1 MIHSVVICNIYKIHR
16 KKDWIVMGNSN
27 YEELKLS
34 NRTSMVAYSIMNL
47 ILVACYLV
55 EVIRQSRTVGYFVV
69 FCLFALV
76 PYVLCLALYMKNKGT
91 SVLKYAISGGY
102 AVFYLFIIFTTVSP
116 VAYVYAFLIAVV
128 LVSYNDIKVSAAFTG
143 LISLGNIIQ
152 VAYSGLSGQL
162 AAEDAANTEIRVA
175 SVLLFSGYLMMA
187 TYVSKKINTGRLKQ
201 VEEEKEHTA
210 DMMNNILEIAE
221 KITDDINQVSGKVET
236 LESTSEKTKE
246 SMKEV
251 AAGTNETVQSIQV
264 QMEKTEQI
272 QSTIDNV
279 EHASGSIVDNVN
291 ETKAE
296 LDISKKN
303 MDELMKCVRI
313 SNEANAN
320 VSKEL
325 AQLREHTGR
334 MQSIIELINNITSQ
348 TSLLALNASI
358 EAARAGD
365 AGRGFAV
372 VASEISNLAD
382 QTQGATEDITGL
394 IGNISLQL
402 SDVVKVIEDMIKI
415 SENQN
420 KAVDDTAK
428 SFEKIEQKNDRV
440 YDEAGKMNS
449 LVHELNDANQ
459 AIVDGIQTISGVTE
473 EVTAHSTETL
483 KASEDNSM
491 ITQEVGQTISG
502 LKELADRLKQLKK

>member
-1 MIHSVVICNIYKIHR
+1 ME
-16 KKDWIVMGNSN
+16 NSS
-27 YEELKLS
+27 YDELKLA
-34 NRTSMVAYSIMNL
+34 NRASMAAYSIMNL
-47 ILVACYLV
+47 ILVACYLL
-55 EVIRQSRTVGYFVV
+55 EVIKHSRTLGYFIV
-69 FCLFALV
+69 FCIFALA
-76 PYVLCLALYMKNKGT
+76 PYALCLALYLKNKGT
-91 SVLKYAISGGY
+91 AVLKYAISGGY
-102 AVFYLFIIFTTVSP
+102 LVFYLFIIFTTVSP
-116 VAYVYAFLIAVV
+116 VAYVYALLIAVV
-128 LVSYNDIKVSAAFTG
+128 LVSYNDLKVSAAFMG
-143 LISLGNIIQ
+143 VVSVGNIIQ
-152 VAYSGLSGQL
+152 VAYSAMSGQL
-162 AAEDAANTEIRVA
+162 GSADVANTEIRVA
-175 SVLLFSGYLMMA
+175 SVILFTGYLMMA
-187 TYVSKKINTGRLKQ
+187 TYVSKKTSTSRLRQ
-201 VEEEKEHTA
+201 VEAEKERTA
-210 DMMNNILEIAE
+210 DMMNSILEIAE
-221 KITDDINQVSGKVET
+221 QITDDINQVSGKVET
-236 LESTSEKTKE
+236 LEGTSNKTKD

-279 EHASGSIVDNVN
+279 EHASGMIVDNVN

-296 LDISKKN
+296 LDVSKKN
-303 MDELMKCVRI
+303 MNELMKCVQI

-358 EAARAGD
+358 EAARAGE

-394 IGNISLQL
+394 IESISSQL
-402 SDVVKVIEDMIKI
+402 SDVVKVIEDMIRV

-420 KAVDDTAK
+420 KVVDDTAK
-428 SFEKIEQKNDRV
+428 SFEKIALKNDRV

-483 KASEDNSM
+483 KVSEDNSM
-491 ITQEVGQTISG
+491 ITQEVGQTIGS
-502 LKELADRLKQLKK
+502 LKELADRLKQLEK

>member
-1 MIHSVVICNIYKIHR
+1 
-16 KKDWIVMGNSN
+16 MGNNS
-27 YEELKLS
+27 YDELKLS
-34 NRTSMVAYSIMNL
+34 NRTSMIAYSIMNL
-47 ILVACYLV
+47 ILVACYLL
-55 EVIRQSRTVGYFVV
+55 EVIKQSRTLGYFVV
-69 FCLFALV
+69 FCIFALV
-76 PYVLCLALYMKNKGT
+76 PYAICLALYMKNKGT
-91 SVLKYAISGGY
+91 PILKYTISGGY
-102 AVFYLFIIFTTVSP
+102 LVFYLFIIFTTVSP
-116 VAYVYAFLIAVV
+116 VAYVYALLIAVI
-128 LVSYNDIKVSAAFTG
+128 LVSYNDLKVSAAFMG
-143 LISLGNIIQ
+143 VVSVGNVIQ
-152 VAYSGLSGQL
+152 VAYSAMSGQL
-162 AAEDAANTEIRVA
+162 GVEDVANTEIRVA
-175 SVLLFSGYLMMA
+175 SVILFTGYLMMA
-187 TYVSKKINTGRLKQ
+187 TYVSKKISTSRLKQ
-201 VEEEKEHTA
+201 VEEEKERTSG
-210 DMMNNILEIAE
+210 MMNSILEIAE
-221 KITDDINQVSGKVET
+221 QITEDINQVSGKVET
-236 LESTSEKTKE
+236 LESTANKTKD

-272 QSTIDNV
+272 QATIDDV
-279 EHASGSIVDNVN
+279 EHASGMIVDNVN
-291 ETKAE
+291 QTKEE
-296 LDISKKN
+296 LDSSKKN
-303 MDELMKCVRI
+303 MEALIKCVQI

-382 QTQGATEDITGL
+382 QTQSATEDITGL
-394 IGNISLQL
+394 IGNISSQL
-402 SDVVKVIEDMIKI
+402 SDVVKVIEEMISI

-428 SFEKIEQKNDRV
+428 SFEKIAEKNDRV

-483 KASEDNSM
+483 KVSEDNST
-491 ITQEVGQTISG
+491 ITQEVGQTIGG
-502 LKELADRLKQLKK
+502 LKELADRLKQLEK

>member
-1 MIHSVVICNIYKIHR
+1 
-16 KKDWIVMGNSN
+16 MGDSS
-27 YEELKLS
+27 YDELKLS
-34 NRTSMVAYSIMNL
+34 NRTSMIAYSIMNL
-47 ILVACYLV
+47 ILVACYLL
-55 EVIRQSRTVGYFVV
+55 EVIKQSRTLGYFVV
-69 FCLFALV
+69 FCIFALV
-76 PYVLCLALYMKNKGT
+76 PYAICLALYMKNKGT
-91 SVLKYAISGGY
+91 PILKYMISGGY
-102 AVFYLFIIFTTVSP
+102 LIFYLFIIFTTVSP
-116 VAYVYAFLIAVV
+116 VAYVYALLIAVI
-128 LVSYNDIKVSAAFTG
+128 LVSYNDLKVSAAFMG
-143 LISLGNIIQ
+143 VVSVGNVIQ
-152 VAYSGLSGQL
+152 VACSAMSGQL
-162 AAEDAANTEIRVA
+162 GAEDVANTEIRVA
-175 SVLLFSGYLMMA
+175 SVILFTGYLMMA
-187 TYVSKKINTGRLKQ
+187 TYVSKKISTSRLKQ
-201 VEEEKEHTA
+201 VEEEKERTSG
-210 DMMNNILEIAE
+210 MMNNILEIAE
-221 KITDDINQVSGKVET
+221 QITEDINQVSGRVET
-236 LESTSEKTKE
+236 LESTANKTKD

-272 QSTIDNV
+272 QATIDDV
-279 EHASGSIVDNVN
+279 EHASGMIVDNVN
-291 ETKAE
+291 QTKEE
-296 LDISKKN
+296 LDSSKKN
-303 MDELMKCVRI
+303 MEALIKCVQI

-382 QTQGATEDITGL
+382 QTQSATEDITGL
-394 IGNISLQL
+394 IGNISSQL
-402 SDVVKVIEDMIKI
+402 SDVVKVIEEMISI

-428 SFEKIEQKNDRV
+428 SFEKIAEKNDRV

-483 KASEDNSM
+483 KVSEDNSM
-491 ITQEVGQTISG
+491 ITQEVGQTIGG
-502 LKELADRLKQLKK
+502 LKELADRLKQLEK

>member
-1 MIHSVVICNIYKIHR
+1 MI
-16 KKDWIVMGNSN
+16 
-27 YEELKLS
+27 
-34 NRTSMVAYSIMNL
+34 AYSIMNL
-47 ILVACYLV
+47 ILVACYLL
-55 EVIRQSRTVGYFVV
+55 EVIKQSRTLGYFVV
-69 FCLFALV
+69 FCIFALV
-76 PYVLCLALYMKNKGT
+76 PYAVCLALYMKNKGT
-91 SVLKYAISGGY
+91 PILKYMISGGY
-102 AVFYLFIIFTTVSP
+102 LIFYLFIIFTTVSP
-116 VAYVYAFLIAVV
+116 VAYVYALLIAVI
-128 LVSYNDIKVSAAFTG
+128 LVSYNDLKVSAVFMG
-143 LISLGNIIQ
+143 VVSVGNVIQ
-152 VAYSGLSGQL
+152 VACSAMSGQL
-162 AAEDAANTEIRVA
+162 GVEDVANTEIRVA
-175 SVLLFSGYLMMA
+175 SVILFTGYLMMA
-187 TYVSKKINTGRLKQ
+187 TYVSKKISTSRLKQ
-201 VEEEKEHTA
+201 VEEEKERTSG
-210 DMMNNILEIAE
+210 MMNNILEIAE
-221 KITDDINQVSGKVET
+221 QITEDINQVSGRVET
-236 LESTSEKTKE
+236 LESTANKTKD

-272 QSTIDNV
+272 QATIDDV
-279 EHASGSIVDNVN
+279 EHASGMIVDNVN
-291 ETKAE
+291 QTKEE
-296 LDISKKN
+296 LDSSKKN
-303 MDELMKCVRI
+303 MEALIKCVQI

-382 QTQGATEDITGL
+382 QTQSATEDITGL
-394 IGNISLQL
+394 IGNISAQL
-402 SDVVKVIEDMIKI
+402 SDVVKVIEEMISI

-428 SFEKIEQKNDRV
+428 SFEKIAEKNDRV

-483 KASEDNSM
+483 KVSEDNST
-491 ITQEVGQTISG
+491 ITQEVGQTIGG
-502 LKELADRLKQLKK
+502 LKELADRLKQLEK